1 MADSWREA
9 LHHLLARARTDDEL
23 RGRLRADP
31 KGTLA
36 GEAGIDV
43 PEGVSVV
50 VVEDTPEAVH
60 LVLPAQGADVGVDVQ
75 LTDEA
80 VEGVDGAMIEMGM
93 MGLGD
98 AAYGF
103 QGGVQKL
110 AYFKGQD
117 QAFLKGPL

>member
-1 MADSWREA
+1 MADSWKEA
-9 LHHLLARARTDDEL
+9 LHQLLARARTDDEL

-36 GEAGIDV
+36 GEAGIEV
-43 PEGVSVV
+43 PEGVAVV

-60 LVLPAQGADVGVDVQ
+60 LVLPAQGAEVGVAVE
-75 LTDEA
+75 LTDDA
-80 VEGVDGAMIEMGM
+80 VEGVAGAAFGMGM

-103 QGGVQKL
+103 YEGGVQN
-110 AYFKGQD
+110 Q
-117 QAFLKGPL
+117 QFLKGPL

>member
-31 KGTLA
+31 RGTLA
-36 GEAGIDV
+36 GEAGIEV

-60 LVLPAQGADVGVDVQ
+60 LVLPAQGADVGFDVE
-75 LTDEA
+75 LTDDA
-80 VEGVDGAMIEMGM
+80 VEGVDGAMIGMGM

-103 QGGVQKL
+103 QGG
-110 AYFKGQD
+110 GQD

>member
-9 LHHLLARARTDDEL
+9 LRHLLARARTDDEL

-36 GEAGIDV
+36 GEAGIEV

-60 LVLPAQGADVGVDVQ
+60 LVLPAQGADVGVAVE
-75 LTDEA
+75 LTDDA

-93 MGLGD
+93 MGLGH
-98 AAYGF
+98 AASGPYASYGF
-103 QGGVQKL
+103 QGG
-110 AYFKGQD
+110 GPD